1 MAETY
6 RRGKTV
12 EYVGRILHR
21 QNVFKEQLTET
32 ELPELKWYIQGQIQA
47 LDLVI
52 KELIKEFEVT
62 TLELGID
69 KPK

>member
-12 EYVGRILHR
+12 EYVQRLVHR
-21 QNVFKEQLTET
+21 QQVYKEQLAET
-32 ELPELKWYIQGQIQA
+32 ELQDLKWYIQGQIQS

-52 KELIKEFEVT
+52 KELIKEFEIT
-62 TLELGID
+62 PAELGID